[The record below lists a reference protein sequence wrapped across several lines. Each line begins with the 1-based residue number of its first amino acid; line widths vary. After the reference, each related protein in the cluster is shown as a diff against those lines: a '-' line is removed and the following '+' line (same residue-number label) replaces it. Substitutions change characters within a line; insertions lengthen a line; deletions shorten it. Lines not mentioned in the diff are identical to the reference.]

1 VVFFHIRIGLQSYT
15 PDWMMALFGKGYLA
29 VDLFFMLSGFVLWLN
44 YADSIRGRGLSAAP
58 HFLGRRLARIW
69 PLHAFVLSGAV
80 AFALARELGG
90 TANRVQYPWS
100 ELPMHLLLVQNW
112 GFTDRLT
119 WNDPAWSISCEFA
132 AYLLFPL
139 LAVTIDWRR
148 VPSGTL
154 LAIVG
159 LLAAA
164 LHLIMSVNGASTLG
178 DDIPRFGLL
187 RALIEF
193 CIGTIL
199 CALWMRRRDGSPLRP
214 LFALTPLGV
223 ATMFGAVPETLG
235 APLCFALL
243 LLALGL
249 TPSSRANP
257 FSWRWVVYLGEI
269 SYATYLAHFLLY
281 IAFKLAFVEDP
292 TNVSLPMVGLFLA
305 TVLAASVLLH
315 HGLERPAQRA
325 INGSLTQKRLRPAAE
340 TG

>member
-1 VVFFHIRIGLQSYT
+1 
-15 PDWMMALFGKGYLA
+15 
-29 VDLFFMLSGFVLWLN
+29 
-44 YADSIRGRGLSAAP
+44 
-58 HFLGRRLARIW
+58 
-69 PLHAFVLSGAV
+69 
-80 AFALARELGG
+80 
-90 TANRVQYPWS
+90 
-100 ELPMHLLLVQNW
+100 MHLLLVQNW

-199 CALWMRRRDGSPLRP
+199 CALWMRRRDGSPLLP

-340 TG
+340 TA